1 MTVFQIV
8 VLLFSLFVIV
18 RTLIKYVQHN
28 ISLREWLLWT
38 LFWIIV
44 GVATLL
50 PQTTDIIASRVG
62 LETGRGVDLAVYS
75 AVPILFYLIFRLF
88 ARVDKL
94 DQQIT
99 TVVREVAIK
108 VHHEGMINAEGRED
122 ALGHKKDKK

>member
-75 AVPILFYLIFRLF
+75 AVPILFYLVFRLF
-88 ARVDKL
+88 ARVDK
-94 DQQIT
+94 
-99 TVVREVAIK
+99 
-108 VHHEGMINAEGRED
+108 
-122 ALGHKKDKK
+122 